1 MGTGDTIPM
10 TETAL
15 ILDLEGTVIESW
27 GQPGWLDE
35 HIEAIGNLARAHA
48 AKGPVRLG
56 LMSWAVR
63 DNSELS
69 DFRSRLA
76 GPLEQSIG
84 FRFDRKLTRSMNE
97 WAELVHRH
105 SWPLFAPATVF
116 QVFDKA
122 SILFWLRRAN
132 AALLPG
138 RVILVDDDVPHG
150 DTISCEA
157 RRIELVNVKPLAAG
171 SEFRQSTSRLRLSCD
186 GQLEHSGVES

>member
-1 MGTGDTIPM
+1 MLRM

-35 HIEAIGNLARAHA
+35 HIEAIGNLARAHS

-76 GPLEQSIG
+76 GPLEQSLG
-84 FRFDRKLTRSMNE
+84 FRFDLKLTRSMNE

-105 SWPLFAPATVF
+105 SWPLFASATVF
-116 QVFDKA
+116 QVFDKP
-122 SILFWLRRAN
+122 SILFWLRG
-132 AALLPG
+132 AARSLLAA
-138 RVILVDDDVPHG
+138 RVILVDNDVPHG
-150 DTISCEA
+150 DTIRCEE
-157 RRIELVNVKPLAAG
+157 RLIELVNVRTLGAG
-171 SEFRQSTSRLRLSCD
+171 APFGQSTSRPCVSCD
-186 GQLEHSGVES
+186 GQLEHSGVGS